1 MGRSEDEVRAA
12 IEICLAECQ
21 GRNSPVVKLAE
32 FVEKLRAE
40 GWEAADIRRVES
52 LVLKVLAA
60 LLSPEDDRNE
70 AELPDW
76 G

>member
-1 MGRSEDEVRAA
+1 MITDLTA
-12 IEICLAECQ
+12 Q
-21 GRNSPVVKLAE
+21 GRESPVVKLAE
-32 FVEKLRAE
+32 YVEKLRAD

-70 AELPDW
+70 AEQSEW

>member
-1 MGRSEDEVRAA
+1 MGKSEDEVRAA
-12 IEICLAECQ
+12 IEHCLAEFQ
-21 GRNSPVVKLAE
+21 SRKSPVVKLAE
-32 FVEKLRAE
+32 CVEKLRAD

-70 AELPDW
+70 AEPSDL

>member
-1 MGRSEDEVRAA
+1 MGKSDDEVRAA
-12 IEICLAECQ
+12 IEYCLAECQ

-32 FVEKLRAE
+32 YVEKLRAD
-40 GWEAADIRRVES
+40 GWDAADIRRVES

-70 AELPDW
+70 AQQSDLH
-76 G
+76 